1 MSLIAGALGLSAIS
15 GLANS
20 YMQYQQL
27 RYQKDLQSD
36 IFAREDSSVQ
46 RRVADLKAA
55 GLSPVLAAGQGA
67 GTGQVVS
74 VNPPQFEDMGSK
86 LMQAYSAAKIDADI
100 ATSKVQRDLAQA
112 QIVGQQASTLK
123 TLSDIDISQAQ
134 AQSVAADAAIKWH
147 DYEIYDK
154 SGMPSN
160 SSEYGKW
167 LRELRG
173 VTGKAVDKS
182 VPVER
187 QQDSDFDKMHWFFNN
202 HPMKGTIKLRPLKK

>member
-1 MSLIAGALGLSAIS
+1 MSLIAGALGLSAVS
-15 GLANS
+15 GLANA
-20 YMQYQQL
+20 YMQYQTLQ
-27 RYQKDLQSD
+27 YNKDLQSD

-67 GTGQVVS
+67 GTGATVS
-74 VNPPQFEDMGSK
+74 VNPPQLDDMGSK

-100 ATSKVQRDLAQA
+100 AASKVQRDLAQA

-123 TLSDIDISQAQ
+123 TLSDIDASQAQ
-134 AQSVAADAAIKWH
+134 AQSIAADAAIKWH
-147 DYEIYDK
+147 DYAIYNK

-167 LRELRG
+167 LREISSVLD
-173 VTGKAVDKS
+173 KAGSKS
-182 VPVER
+182 AKPGADPANRPVPYDTYDQYR
-187 QQDSDFDKMHWFFNN
+187 KTSPYGGRNN
-202 HPMKGTIKLRPLKK
+202 